1 MRLIKKNCLIFLIFL
16 IFSNTAHAYIKILDK
31 FKNWETQ
38 FTQEGENLVCFAV
51 SMPVK
56 KEPGNLNRA
65 ESRIFVTF
73 RTKKNIDNEVSVTSG
88 YPYKKDE
95 KVTVTIDDDLFA
107 FESSENFAWLINKD
121 QGIKIIN
128 LMKKK
133 DTAKVI
139 GVSARGNKTTD
150 SYSLLGFTAAY
161 NSAKN
166 KCKK

>member
-1 MRLIKKNCLIFLIFL
+1 M
-16 IFSNTAHAYIKILDK
+16 
-31 FKNWETQ
+31 
-38 FTQEGENLVCFAV
+38 
-51 SMPVK
+51 
-56 KEPGNLNRA
+56 
-65 ESRIFVTF
+65 FVTF

-133 DTAKVI
+133 NTAKVI